1 MKLIIINIVK
11 GFLAVTA
18 VLNLILLFGFGYEIP
33 GFNKREEIAET
44 ALYGSTTIEEDSST
58 ADSAEEYADSSADN
72 GSTDQESIAALT
84 EKESE
89 EIKQKC
95 KIISRQNARIRRGP
109 GTDYDR
115 ITSVPPGTILTI
127 IGEENG
133 WYHVQLEDG
142 TEGYVS
148 GELVELIEQ
157 E

>member
-1 MKLIIINIVK
+1 MKLVIINIVK
-11 GFLAVTA
+11 GFLAIIA
-18 VLNLILLFGFGYEIP
+18 VLNLIFLFGFGYEIP
-33 GFNKREEIAET
+33 GFNKKEENMET
-44 ALYGSTTIEEDSST
+44 ALYGNTIIEEDSST
-58 ADSAEEYADSSADN
+58 ALSAEESADSSADN
-72 GSTDQESIAALT
+72 GSTNEESTTALT

-89 EIKQKC
+89 EVKQKC

-127 IGEENG
+127 LGEENG

>member
-1 MKLIIINIVK
+1 MKLIINIVK
-11 GFLAVTA
+11 GLLAVIA

-33 GFNKREEIAET
+33 GFNKEEENMET
-44 ALYGSTTIEEDSST
+44 ASYGSTTVEEDRAT
-58 ADSAEEYADSSADN
+58 ADSSEEYADSSTDSGA
-72 GSTDQESIAALT
+72 TDQESITALT
-84 EKESE
+84 EKGNE

-95 KIISRQNARIRRGP
+95 KIISKQNARIRRGP

-127 IGEENG
+127 LGEENG